1 MIPDN
6 QTLIL
11 KRNLGKDKYGEPLGF
26 ADFPLS
32 ARVINETT
40 KTTNPA
46 GAEVVTTMTVLVKK
60 AVLES
65 SGALGIQYD
74 DRFSFTDDFGNVVA
88 ERAPK
93 NIAPARGFSGKSP
106 FVRVF
111 I

>member
-6 QTLIL
+6 QTIIL
-11 KRNLGKDKYGEPLGF
+11 KRALGKDKYNEPLGYE
-26 ADFPLS
+26 DFSLT

-46 GAEVVTTMTVLVKK
+46 GAEVVMTMTVLVKK
-60 AVLES
+60 SVLES
-65 SGALGIQYD
+65 SGAIAIRYD

-88 ERAPK
+88 EREPQ